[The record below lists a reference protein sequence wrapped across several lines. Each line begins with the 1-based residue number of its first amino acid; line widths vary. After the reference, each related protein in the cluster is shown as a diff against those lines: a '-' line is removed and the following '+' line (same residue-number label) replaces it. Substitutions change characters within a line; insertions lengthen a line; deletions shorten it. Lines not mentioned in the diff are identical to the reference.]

1 MKPAATSAP
10 AAPPQPPE
18 LQAAGPGRRP
28 SARAIT
34 AALAAT
40 VLVALAGLVL
50 TGLEWSS
57 LATSNAVG
65 SVGAVAG
72 AVAYAALGALIVRRA
87 GNLVGWFML
96 AEGAATAVMTTG
108 SAYAIFGVKAHP
120 GTLPAA
126 AAVGA
131 LAEAVFVLVAID
143 LAALF
148 LVFPT
153 GRLPSPRWRP
163 AALAGLVLTGL
174 TLASFVVSTRQV
186 ALPAPG
192 GISLVYPNPLAV
204 RSLQPVTWL
213 GTQSGLALLFPL
225 LLAGALVSL
234 ALRYRRGDQRL
245 RQQMKW
251 LGLAIAGVLATQAVG
266 GLAIAFG
273 QANKPLQQ
281 VPYAIVPFLVLLAI
295 PAAMAI
301 AILRRRLFDID
312 VIISRALL
320 VTLLSAGVTAVYA
333 AIVLGIGTLAGHRSD
348 PLLTIAAAVAIALVF
363 QPLRQRASR
372 LANRLVYGERAT
384 PYQVLSDFAADMA
397 GQLDLGDALDRMVS
411 LLGGASGASRVEAWI
426 RVGAELRPSAVWP
439 GGSAP
444 SAAVELNG
452 ASGGAAELP
461 VLDPAA
467 RVVPVRHGD
476 DLLGALSLSKPPNE
490 PLTGTEDSL
499 LQHLASQASLVMRNA
514 QLTAELRATID
525 ELLASRRRL
534 VEAQDAERRRIERNL
549 HDGAQ
554 QQLIALAIQLGLLAE
569 LADDPDL
576 VRQAI
581 PDLKAQLSAALDDL
595 RALARGIYPP
605 LLAEQ
610 GLVMALRAQAARSPV
625 PVVLDADQV
634 GRYPQDTES
643 TVYFC
648 TLEALQNVAKHA
660 QASAV
665 TVRLSGSGEVLEFSV
680 SDDGAGFP
688 AGTSHGFG
696 LQGMSDRLAAHG
708 GTLTVRSRPGQG
720 TTITGRLPASERTAA
735 AGFPAASPGPRNRR
749 LSKESMIMRTAYR
762 VIAYLLALSVAVQAS
777 LIAFGAF
784 ALENNIDNGPVS
796 DGDTTGVTLHHSFA
810 YVVVLFAVALLAV
823 SFGAKV
829 QHGVRWAA
837 IPLGLVVVQFFLAYA
852 AYSAAIVGV
861 LHGLNAL
868 AIFAVALLAGRRV
881 PKAAPVAEPS
891 AAEEAPV

>member
-1 MKPAATSAP
+1 MTAP
-10 AAPPQPPE
+10 VRPFGQDI
-18 LQAAGPGRRP
+18 LGRRP
-28 SARAIT
+28 SARAVT
-34 AALAAT
+34 AALVVT

-57 LATSNAVG
+57 LATSDGIG

-72 AVAYAALGALIVRRA
+72 SIAYAALGALIVRRA

-96 AEGAATAVMTTG
+96 AEGAFNAIMTTG

-120 GTLPAA
+120 GALPAA
-126 AAVGA
+126 AAAGT
-131 LAEAVFVLVAID
+131 LAEAVFVLVATG
-143 LAALF
+143 LAAIF
-148 LVFPT
+148 LVFPS

-163 AALAGLVLTGL
+163 AVLAGLVLTGL
-174 TLASFVVSTRQV
+174 SLASFVVSRRLV
-186 ALPAPG
+186 ALPAAG

-213 GTQSGLALLFPL
+213 GTLNGLAAVFPP

-251 LGLAIAGVLATQAVG
+251 LGLAIAGLLGAVAVG
-266 GLAIAFG
+266 SLAIPLG

-281 VPYAIVPFLVLLAI
+281 VPYAITPFLVFLAI
-295 PAAMAI
+295 PVAMAI

-333 AIVLGIGTLAGHRSD
+333 AIVFGIGTFVGHRSD
-348 PLLTIAAAVAIALVF
+348 PVLTIAAAVAVALVF

-411 LLGGASGASRVEAWI
+411 LLGGAAGASRVEAWI
-426 RVGAELRPSAVWP
+426 RVGAELRPGAVWP
-439 GGSAP
+439 AGSAP
-444 SAAVELNG
+444 SAAVKLNG
-452 ASGGAAELP
+452 ARALP
-461 VLDPAA
+461 ILDPEARAA
-467 RVVPVRHGD
+467 VPVRHGD
-476 DLLGALSLSKPPNE
+476 DLLGAICLSKPRE
-490 PLTGTEDSL
+490 EALTSTEDSL

-514 QLTAELRATID
+514 QLTAELRATIE

-534 VEAQDAERRRIERNL
+534 VGAQDAERRRIERNL

-569 LADDPDL
+569 SADDPEL
-576 VRQAI
+576 IRQAI

-625 PVVLDADQV
+625 PVALEADRV
-634 GRYPQDTES
+634 GRYPQDAES

-660 QASAV
+660 RASAA
-665 TVRLSGSGEVLEFSV
+665 TISLSGSGEILEFSV

-688 AGTSHGFG
+688 AAAARHGSG

-708 GTLTVRSRPGQG
+708 GTLAIRTQPGQG
-720 TTITGRLPASERTAA
+720 TTITGRLPTSERTNA
-735 AGFPAASPGPRNRR
+735 AGSARPAWG
-749 LSKESMIMRTAYR
+749 
-762 VIAYLLALSVAVQAS
+762 
-777 LIAFGAF
+777 
-784 ALENNIDNGPVS
+784 
-796 DGDTTGVTLHHSFA
+796 
-810 YVVVLFAVALLAV
+810 
-823 SFGAKV
+823 
-829 QHGVRWAA
+829 
-837 IPLGLVVVQFFLAYA
+837 
-852 AYSAAIVGV
+852 
-861 LHGLNAL
+861 
-868 AIFAVALLAGRRV
+868 
-881 PKAAPVAEPS
+881 
-891 AAEEAPV
+891 

>member
-18 LQAAGPGRRP
+18 LQATGPGRQP
-28 SARAIT
+28 PARAIT

-57 LATSNAVG
+57 LATSDAAG
-65 SVGAVAG
+65 SVGAEAG
-72 AVAYAALGALIVRRA
+72 AIAYAALGALIVRRA
-87 GNLVGWFML
+87 GNFVGWFML
-96 AEGAATAVMTTG
+96 AEGAATAVMITG

-126 AAVGA
+126 AAAGA
-131 LAEAVFVLVAID
+131 LAEAVFVLVAAG
-143 LAALF
+143 LAAIF

-153 GRLPSPRWRP
+153 GRLLSPRWRP
-163 AALAGLVLTGL
+163 AALAGLGLTGL
-174 TLASFVVSTRQV
+174 SVASFAVSTRRV

-192 GISLVYPNPLAV
+192 GISLTYPNPLAV
-204 RSLQPVTWL
+204 RSLRPVAWL
-213 GTQSGLALLFPL
+213 GTLNGLAVL
-225 LLAGALVSL
+225 LLLLLGSALVSL
-234 ALRYRRGDQRL
+234 ALRYRGGDQRL

-251 LGLAIAGVLATQAVG
+251 LALAFAGVLATQAVG
-266 GLAIAFG
+266 ALSIAAG
-273 QANKPLQQ
+273 QENKPLQT
-281 VPYAIVPFLVLLAI
+281 VPYAITPFLVYFAI
-295 PAAMAI
+295 PAAMAV

-320 VTLLSAGVTAVYA
+320 VTLLSAGVTAIYA
-333 AIVLGIGTLAGHRSD
+333 AVVLGIGALVGSGSD
-348 PLLTIAAAVAIALVF
+348 PLLTVAAAVAIALVF
-363 QPLRQRASR
+363 QPLRQRASL
-372 LANRLVYGERAT
+372 LANRLVYGHRAT
-384 PYQVLSDFAADMA
+384 PYQVLSDFAAGMA

-411 LLGGASGASRVEAWI
+411 LLGGAAGASRVEAWI
-426 RVGAELRPSAVWP
+426 RVGAELRPGAVWP

-461 VLDPAA
+461 VLDPRA
-467 RVVPVRHGD
+467 RVVVPVRHGG
-476 DLLGALSLSKPPNE
+476 DLLGAISLSKPRE
-490 PLTGTEDSL
+490 EALTGTEDSL
-499 LQHLASQASLVMRNA
+499 LRHLASQASLVMRNA
-514 QLTAELRATID
+514 QLTAELRATIE

-534 VEAQDAERRRIERNL
+534 VEAQDAERRKIERNL

-576 VRQAI
+576 IRQAI
-581 PDLKAQLSAALDDL
+581 PDLKAQLSTALDDL

-625 PVVLDADQV
+625 PVVLDAGQV
-634 GRYPQDTES
+634 GRYRQDAES

-660 QASAV
+660 RASRV
-665 TVRLSGSGEVLEFSV
+665 TVRLAGSGDTLEFSV

-688 AGTSHGFG
+688 AAGTSHGSG
-696 LQGMSDRLAAHG
+696 LQGMSDRLAALG
-708 GTLTVRSRPGQG
+708 GTLAVRSWPGQG

-735 AGFPAASPGPRNRR
+735 AGFPAASPG
-749 LSKESMIMRTAYR
+749 
-762 VIAYLLALSVAVQAS
+762 
-777 LIAFGAF
+777 
-784 ALENNIDNGPVS
+784 
-796 DGDTTGVTLHHSFA
+796 
-810 YVVVLFAVALLAV
+810 
-823 SFGAKV
+823 
-829 QHGVRWAA
+829 
-837 IPLGLVVVQFFLAYA
+837 
-852 AYSAAIVGV
+852 
-861 LHGLNAL
+861 
-868 AIFAVALLAGRRV
+868 
-881 PKAAPVAEPS
+881 
-891 AAEEAPV
+891 

>member
-18 LQAAGPGRRP
+18 LQATGPGRRP
-28 SARAIT
+28 PDRAIT

-57 LATSNAVG
+57 LATSDAAG

-72 AVAYAALGALIVRRA
+72 AIAYATLGALIVRRA

-96 AEGAATAVMTTG
+96 AEGAANAVMAAG
-108 SAYAIFGVKAHP
+108 SAYAIFGAKAHP

-143 LAALF
+143 LAALI

-163 AALAGLVLTGL
+163 AALAGLVLTSL

-213 GTQSGLALLFPL
+213 GTLNGLALLFPL

-251 LGLAIAGVLATQAVG
+251 LGLAIAAVLATQAVG
-266 GLAIAFG
+266 GLAIPLG
-273 QANKPLQQ
+273 QGGRPLQQ
-281 VPYAIVPFLVLLAI
+281 IPYAITPFLVLLAI

-333 AIVLGIGTLAGHRSD
+333 AIVLGIGTFAGHRSD
-348 PLLTIAAAVAIALVF
+348 PLLTIAAAVAIALAF
-363 QPLRQRASR
+363 QPLRQRASL
-372 LANRLVYGERAT
+372 LANRLVYGHRAT

-439 GGSAP
+439 VGSAP
-444 SAAVELNG
+444 SAAAELNG

-461 VLDPAA
+461 VLDPGA

-476 DLLGALSLSKPPNE
+476 DLLGAISLSKPPSE
-490 PLTGTEDSL
+490 PLTSTEDSL
-499 LQHLASQASLVMRNA
+499 LRHLASQASLVMRNA

-525 ELLASRRRL
+525 QLLASRRRL
-534 VEAQDAERRRIERNL
+534 VEAQDAERRKIERNL

-581 PDLKAQLSAALDDL
+581 PDLKAQLSTALEDL

-634 GRYPQDTES
+634 GRYPQDAES

-660 QASAV
+660 RASRGM
-665 TVRLSGSGEVLEFSV
+665 VRLSGSGDTLEFSV

-688 AGTSHGFG
+688 AGTSHGSG

-708 GTLTVRSRPGQG
+708 GTLTVRSQPGQG
-720 TTITGRLPASERTAA
+720 TTITGRLPTSERTAA
-735 AGFPAASPGPRNRR
+735 AGFPAASPG
-749 LSKESMIMRTAYR
+749 
-762 VIAYLLALSVAVQAS
+762 
-777 LIAFGAF
+777 
-784 ALENNIDNGPVS
+784 
-796 DGDTTGVTLHHSFA
+796 
-810 YVVVLFAVALLAV
+810 
-823 SFGAKV
+823 
-829 QHGVRWAA
+829 
-837 IPLGLVVVQFFLAYA
+837 
-852 AYSAAIVGV
+852 
-861 LHGLNAL
+861 
-868 AIFAVALLAGRRV
+868 
-881 PKAAPVAEPS
+881 
-891 AAEEAPV
+891 

>member
-18 LQAAGPGRRP
+18 LQATGPGRRP
-28 SARAIT
+28 LARAIT

-57 LATSNAVG
+57 LATSDAAG
-65 SVGAVAG
+65 SVGAEAG
-72 AVAYAALGALIVRRA
+72 AIAYAALGALIVRRA
-87 GNLVGWFML
+87 GNFVGWFML
-96 AEGAATAVMTTG
+96 AEGAATAVMITG

-126 AAVGA
+126 AAAGA
-131 LAEAVFVLVAID
+131 LAEAVFVLVAAG
-143 LAALF
+143 LAAIF

-153 GRLPSPRWRP
+153 GRLLSPRWRP
-163 AALAGLVLTGL
+163 AALAGLGLTGL
-174 TLASFVVSTRQV
+174 SVASFAVSTRRV

-192 GISLVYPNPLAV
+192 GISLTYPNPLAV
-204 RSLQPVTWL
+204 RSLRPVAWL
-213 GTQSGLALLFPL
+213 GTLNGLAVL
-225 LLAGALVSL
+225 LLLLLGSALVSL
-234 ALRYRRGDQRL
+234 ALRYRGGDQRL

-251 LGLAIAGVLATQAVG
+251 LALAFAGVLATQAVG
-266 GLAIAFG
+266 ALSIAAG
-273 QANKPLQQ
+273 QENKPLQT
-281 VPYAIVPFLVLLAI
+281 VPYAITPFLVYFAI
-295 PAAMAI
+295 PAAMAV

-320 VTLLSAGVTAVYA
+320 VTLLSAGVTAIYA
-333 AIVLGIGTLAGHRSD
+333 AVVLGIGALVGSGSD
-348 PLLTIAAAVAIALVF
+348 PLLTVAAAVAIALVF
-363 QPLRQRASR
+363 QPLRQRASL
-372 LANRLVYGERAT
+372 LANRLVYGHRAT
-384 PYQVLSDFAADMA
+384 PYQVLSDFAAGMA

-411 LLGGASGASRVEAWI
+411 LLGGAAGASRVEAWI
-426 RVGAELRPSAVWP
+426 RVGAELRPGAVWP

-461 VLDPAA
+461 VLDPGA

-476 DLLGALSLSKPPNE
+476 DLLGAISLSKPRE
-490 PLTGTEDSL
+490 EALTGTEDSL
-499 LQHLASQASLVMRNA
+499 LRHLASQASLVMRNA
-514 QLTAELRATID
+514 QLTAELRATIE

-534 VEAQDAERRRIERNL
+534 VEAQDAERRKIERNL

-569 LADDPDL
+569 SADDPDL
-576 VRQAI
+576 IRQAI
-581 PDLKAQLSAALDDL
+581 PDLKAQLSTALDDL

-625 PVVLDADQV
+625 PVVLDAGQV
-634 GRYPQDTES
+634 GRYRQDAES

-660 QASAV
+660 RASRV
-665 TVRLSGSGEVLEFSV
+665 TVRLAGSGDTLEFSV

-688 AGTSHGFG
+688 AAGTSHGSG
-696 LQGMSDRLAAHG
+696 LQGMSDRLAALG
-708 GTLTVRSRPGQG
+708 GTLAVRSWPGQG

-735 AGFPAASPGPRNRR
+735 AGFPAASPG
-749 LSKESMIMRTAYR
+749 
-762 VIAYLLALSVAVQAS
+762 
-777 LIAFGAF
+777 
-784 ALENNIDNGPVS
+784 
-796 DGDTTGVTLHHSFA
+796 
-810 YVVVLFAVALLAV
+810 
-823 SFGAKV
+823 
-829 QHGVRWAA
+829 
-837 IPLGLVVVQFFLAYA
+837 
-852 AYSAAIVGV
+852 
-861 LHGLNAL
+861 
-868 AIFAVALLAGRRV
+868 
-881 PKAAPVAEPS
+881 
-891 AAEEAPV
+891 

>member
-10 AAPPQPPE
+10 AAPPPPLE
-18 LQAAGPGRRP
+18 LQATGPGRRP
-28 SARAIT
+28 PDRAII

-50 TGLEWSS
+50 TGLEWGS
-57 LATSNAVG
+57 LATSDAIG
-65 SVGAVAG
+65 GVGAVAG
-72 AVAYAALGALIVRRA
+72 AIAYAALGALIVRQA
-87 GNLVGWFML
+87 GNFVGWFML
-96 AEGAATAVMTTG
+96 AEGAATAVMITG
-108 SAYAIFGVKAHP
+108 SAYAIFGMKAHP

-126 AAVGA
+126 AAAGA

-174 TLASFVVSTRQV
+174 TLASFAVSTRRV
-186 ALPAPG
+186 ALLAPG

-213 GTQSGLALLFPL
+213 GTLNGLAAVFPL

-234 ALRYRRGDQRL
+234 VLRYRRGDQRL

-251 LGLAIAGVLATQAVG
+251 LGLAIAGVLATQVVG

-281 VPYAIVPFLVLLAI
+281 VPYAITPFLVFLAI
-295 PAAMAI
+295 PVAMAI

-320 VTLLSAGVTAVYA
+320 FTLLSAGVTAIYA
-333 AIVLGIGTLAGHRSD
+333 AIVLGIGTVVGSGSD
-348 PLLTIAAAVAIALVF
+348 PLLTVAAAVVIALVF
-363 QPLRQRASR
+363 QPLRQRATL
-372 LANRLVYGERAT
+372 LANRVVYGERAT

-397 GQLDLGDALDRMVS
+397 GQLDLGGALDRMVS
-411 LLGGASGASRVEAWI
+411 LLGGAAGAARVEAWV
-426 RVGAELRPSAVWP
+426 RVGAELRPAAVWP
-439 GGSAP
+439 RGSAP
-444 SAAVELNG
+444 SAVVELNG
-452 ASGGAAELP
+452 AAELP
-461 VLDPAA
+461 ALDVPA
-467 RVVPVRHGD
+467 RMVPVRHGD
-476 DLLGALSLSKPPNE
+476 DLLGAISLSKPPQE

-514 QLTAELRATID
+514 QLTAELRATIE

-569 LADDPDL
+569 SADDPDL
-576 VRQAI
+576 IRQAI
-581 PDLKAQLSAALDDL
+581 PDLKAQLSTALDDL

-610 GLVMALRAQAARSPV
+610 GLVMALRTQAARSPV
-625 PVVLDADQV
+625 PVVLEADQI
-634 GRYPQDTES
+634 GRYSQDAES

-660 QASAV
+660 RASAV
-665 TVRLSGSGEVLEFSV
+665 TVRLSGSADTLEFSV

-688 AGTSHGFG
+688 AAATRHGSG

-708 GTLTVRSRPGQG
+708 GTLTVTSQPGHG
-720 TTITGRLPASERTAA
+720 TTITGRLPTSERTAA
-735 AGFPAASPGPRNRR
+735 AGFPAASPG
-749 LSKESMIMRTAYR
+749 
-762 VIAYLLALSVAVQAS
+762 
-777 LIAFGAF
+777 
-784 ALENNIDNGPVS
+784 
-796 DGDTTGVTLHHSFA
+796 
-810 YVVVLFAVALLAV
+810 
-823 SFGAKV
+823 
-829 QHGVRWAA
+829 
-837 IPLGLVVVQFFLAYA
+837 
-852 AYSAAIVGV
+852 
-861 LHGLNAL
+861 
-868 AIFAVALLAGRRV
+868 
-881 PKAAPVAEPS
+881 
-891 AAEEAPV
+891 

>member
-18 LQAAGPGRRP
+18 LQATGPGRLP
-28 SARAIT
+28 PARTIT

-50 TGLEWSS
+50 TGLEWSF
-57 LATSNAVG
+57 LAPSDAAG
-65 SVGAVAG
+65 DVGAVAG
-72 AVAYAALGALIVRRA
+72 AIAYAALGALILRRA
-87 GNLVGWFML
+87 GNFVGWFML
-96 AEGAATAVMTTG
+96 AEGAATAVMITG
-108 SAYAIFGVKAHP
+108 SAYAIFGMKAHP

-126 AAVGA
+126 AEVGA
-131 LAEAVFVLVAID
+131 LAEAVFVLVAIN

-163 AALAGLVLTGL
+163 AVLAGLVLTGL
-174 TLASFVVSTRQV
+174 TLASFVVSTRRV

-204 RSLQPVTWL
+204 RSLQPIAWL
-213 GTQSGLALLFPL
+213 GTLSGLAAVFPV

-251 LGLAIAGVLATQAVG
+251 LGLAIAGVLATQVVG

-281 VPYAIVPFLVLLAI
+281 VPYAITPFLVLLAI
-295 PAAMAI
+295 PVATAI

-320 VTLLSAGVTAVYA
+320 FTLLSAGVTAVYA
-333 AIVLGIGTLAGHRSD
+333 AIVLGIGTFVGHRSD

-411 LLGGASGASRVEAWI
+411 LLAGAAGASRVEAWI

-439 GGSAP
+439 VGAAP
-444 SAAVELNG
+444 SAAVALNG
-452 ASGGAAELP
+452 AGLP
-461 VLDPAA
+461 VLDPEA
-467 RVVPVRHGD
+467 RMVPVRHGD
-476 DLLGALSLSKPPNE
+476 DLLGAISLSKPRQE
-490 PLTGTEDSL
+490 ALTSTEDSL

-514 QLTAELRATID
+514 QLTAELRATIGQ
-525 ELLASRRRL
+525 LLASRRRL

-569 LADDPDL
+569 SADDPDL
-576 VRQAI
+576 IRQAI
-581 PDLKAQLSAALDDL
+581 PDLKAQLSAALEDL

-625 PVVLDADQV
+625 PVTLEADQV

-648 TLEALQNVAKHA
+648 ALEALQNVTKHA
-660 QASAV
+660 RASRV
-665 TVRLSGSGEVLEFSV
+665 TVRLSGSGDTLEFSV
-680 SDDGAGFP
+680 SDDGSGIP
-688 AGTSHGFG
+688 AGTSHGSG

-720 TTITGRLPASERTAA
+720 TTITGRLPTSERTAA
-735 AGFPAASPGPRNRR
+735 AGFPAASPPGR
-749 LSKESMIMRTAYR
+749 EG
-762 VIAYLLALSVAVQAS
+762 VIT
-777 LIAFGAF
+777 
-784 ALENNIDNGPVS
+784 P
-796 DGDTTGVTLHHSFA
+796 
-810 YVVVLFAVALLAV
+810 
-823 SFGAKV
+823 
-829 QHGVRWAA
+829 A
-837 IPLGLVVVQFFLAYA
+837 ITRG
-852 AYSAAIVGV
+852 I
-861 LHGLNAL
+861 
-868 AIFAVALLAGRRV
+868 GR
-881 PKAAPVAEPS
+881 
-891 AAEEAPV
+891 EA

>member
-18 LQAAGPGRRP
+18 LQATGPGRRP
-28 SARAIT
+28 PARTVT
-34 AALAAT
+34 AALAVT
-40 VLVALAGLVL
+40 VLVVLAGLVL
-50 TGLEWSS
+50 IGLEWGS
-57 LATSNAVG
+57 LVTSDAIFG
-65 SVGAVAG
+65 VGAEAG
-72 AVAYAALGALIVRRA
+72 SIAYAALGALIVRRA

-96 AEGAATAVMTTG
+96 AEGAFTAVMIAG
-108 SAYAIFGVKAHP
+108 SAYAVFGVKAHP

-126 AAVGA
+126 AAAGA
-131 LAEAVFVLVAID
+131 LAEAVFVLTAIN

-163 AALAGLVLTGL
+163 AAVAGVVLTGL
-174 TLASFVVSTRQV
+174 TLAAFVVSTRQV

-204 RSLQPVTWL
+204 RPLRAVAWL
-213 GTQSGLALLFPL
+213 GTQSGLAAVFPL

-251 LGLAIAGVLATQAVG
+251 LGLAIAGVLATIVVG
-266 GLAIAFG
+266 SLANAAG
-273 QANKPLQQ
+273 QAGKPLQT
-281 VPYAIVPFLVLLAI
+281 VPYAITPFLVYFGI

-320 VTLLSAGVTAVYA
+320 FTLLSAGVTAVYA
-333 AIVLGIGTLAGHRSD
+333 AIVFGIGTFVGHRSD
-348 PLLTIAAAVAIALVF
+348 PLLTITAAVAIALVF
-363 QPLRQRASR
+363 QPLRQRASL
-372 LANRLVYGERAT
+372 LANRVVYGERAT

-411 LLGGASGASRVEAWI
+411 LLAGAAGASRVEAWI
-426 RVGAELRPSAVWP
+426 RVGAELRPAAVWP
-439 GGSAP
+439 GDSAP
-444 SAAVELNG
+444 SAAVQLNG
-452 ASGGAAELP
+452 TAELP
-461 VLDPAA
+461 VPDPSA
-467 RVVPVRHGD
+467 RMVPVRHGD
-476 DLLGALSLSKPPNE
+476 DLLGAISLSKPPSE
-490 PLTGTEDSL
+490 PLTSTEDSL

-525 ELLASRRRL
+525 QLLASRRRL
-534 VEAQDAERRRIERNL
+534 AGAQDAERRRIERNL

-569 LADDPDL
+569 SADDPE
-576 VRQAI
+576 VIRQAI
-581 PDLKAQLSAALDDL
+581 PDLKAQLSTALDDL

-625 PVVLDADQV
+625 PVVLEAGQV
-634 GRYPQDTES
+634 GRYPQDAES

-660 QASAV
+660 RASRA
-665 TVRLSGSGEVLEFSV
+665 TVRLAGSGDTLEFSV

-688 AGTSHGFG
+688 AAGTSHGSG

-708 GTLTVRSRPGQG
+708 GTLTVRSQPGQG

-735 AGFPAASPGPRNRR
+735 AGFPAASPG
-749 LSKESMIMRTAYR
+749 
-762 VIAYLLALSVAVQAS
+762 
-777 LIAFGAF
+777 
-784 ALENNIDNGPVS
+784 
-796 DGDTTGVTLHHSFA
+796 
-810 YVVVLFAVALLAV
+810 
-823 SFGAKV
+823 
-829 QHGVRWAA
+829 
-837 IPLGLVVVQFFLAYA
+837 
-852 AYSAAIVGV
+852 
-861 LHGLNAL
+861 
-868 AIFAVALLAGRRV
+868 
-881 PKAAPVAEPS
+881 
-891 AAEEAPV
+891 

>member
-1 MKPAATSAP
+1 VKPAATSAP

-18 LQAAGPGRRP
+18 LQAAGPGCRP
-28 SARAIT
+28 PARAIT

-57 LATSNAVG
+57 LATSDAVG

-72 AVAYAALGALIVRRA
+72 AIAYAGLGALILRRA

-96 AEGAATAVMTTG
+96 AEGAANAVMTTG
-108 SAYAIFGVKAHP
+108 SAYAIFGAKAHP

-126 AAVGA
+126 AAVGT

-143 LAALF
+143 LAALI

-213 GTQSGLALLFPL
+213 GTLNGLALVFPL
-225 LLAGALVSL
+225 LLGGALVSL

-251 LGLAIAGVLATQAVG
+251 LGLAIAAVLATQAVG
-266 GLAIAFG
+266 GLAIPLG
-273 QANKPLQQ
+273 QANKLLQQ
-281 VPYAIVPFLVLLAI
+281 VPYAITPFLVFLGIPVAI
-295 PAAMAI
+295 AI
-301 AILRRRLFDID
+301 AILRYRLFDID

-320 VTLLSAGVTAVYA
+320 FTLLSAGVTAVYA
-333 AIVLGIGTLAGHRSD
+333 AIVLGIGALAGSGSD
-348 PLLTIAAAVAIALVF
+348 PLLTVAAAVVIALVF

-372 LANRLVYGERAT
+372 LANRLVYGHRAT
-384 PYQVLSDFAADMA
+384 PYQVLSDFAAGMA

-411 LLGGASGASRVEAWI
+411 LLGGAAGASRVEAWI
-426 RVGAELRPSAVWP
+426 RVGAELRPGAVWP
-439 GGSAP
+439 AGSAP

-452 ASGGAAELP
+452 AWELP
-461 VLDPAA
+461 VLDPGA
-467 RVVPVRHGD
+467 RAVVPVRHGD
-476 DLLGALSLSKPPNE
+476 DLLGAISLSKPRE
-490 PLTGTEDSL
+490 EALTGTEDSL
-499 LQHLASQASLVMRNA
+499 LRHLASQASLVMRNA
-514 QLTAELRATID
+514 QLTAELRATIE

-534 VEAQDAERRRIERNL
+534 AGAQDAERRRIERNL

-569 LADDPDL
+569 LAGDPDL
-576 VRQAI
+576 IRQAI

-625 PVVLDADQV
+625 PVVLEADQV
-634 GRYPQDTES
+634 GRYPQDAES

-660 QASAV
+660 RATAV

-680 SDDGAGFP
+680 SDDGAGFV
-688 AGTSHGFG
+688 AGTGHGSG

-708 GTLTVRSRPGQG
+708 GTLAVRSQPGQG
-720 TTITGRLPASERTAA
+720 TTITGRLPTSERTAA
-735 AGFPAASPGPRNRR
+735 AGFPRGQP
-749 LSKESMIMRTAYR
+749 
-762 VIAYLLALSVAVQAS
+762 
-777 LIAFGAF
+777 
-784 ALENNIDNGPVS
+784 
-796 DGDTTGVTLHHSFA
+796 
-810 YVVVLFAVALLAV
+810 
-823 SFGAKV
+823 
-829 QHGVRWAA
+829 
-837 IPLGLVVVQFFLAYA
+837 
-852 AYSAAIVGV
+852 
-861 LHGLNAL
+861 GLN
-868 AIFAVALLAGRRV
+868 
-881 PKAAPVAEPS
+881 
-891 AAEEAPV
+891 